1 MIRSVLFW
9 THLVAGV
16 ASGLVVGLLSLTGV
30 ALAFQPQILDGLR
43 ADLSRLDRPEGAQRL
58 PLETLVQNGRDT
70 LDKDPTAVSVPAEP
84 EGAVLLRFGR
94 SDALYLDPW
103 TGEVLDDPAGG
114 WAKAFAWT
122 TGLHRWLAMDGD
134 GRATGKAITGASNAA
149 FVLLIVTGLF
159 LWIPRRWTR
168 LALRQILWFRSG
180 LRPKARDWNW
190 HHVIGF
196 WTLPVLLVLAL
207 SGMMI
212 SYPWA
217 TRLVFVVAGD
227 EAPKSLARPGPPS
240 IWVDAPPEAAP
251 LPLDALVQ
259 RALQAAPDAREVT
272 LLLDATAGEAGKFQ
286 AAHFTVQA
294 LDTPPPRATSRL
306 SLDPFSGAVL
316 HRSGFADQSAG
327 ARLRGWLRFLH
338 TGEALGWQGQ
348 VVAAVASMG
357 AVVLVWTGLAL
368 AWRRWLQS
376 RRRKLISRTQTSA
389 PESSVSRAA

>member
-16 ASGLVVGLLSLTGV
+16 VSGLVVGLLSLTGV

-43 ADLSRLDRPEGAQRL
+43 SDLGRLERPAGAERL
-58 PLETLVQNGRDT
+58 PLEALVEAGREAMGQA
-70 LDKDPTAVSVPAEP
+70 PSAISVAAEP
-84 EGAVLLRFGR
+84 QAAVLLRFGR
-94 SDALYLDPW
+94 ADRLYLHPW
-103 TGEVLDDPAGG
+103 TGEVLDDPAKG
-114 WAKAFAWT
+114 WAEAFAWT

-149 FVLLIVTGLF
+149 FLLLMVTGLF
-159 LWIPRRWTR
+159 LWFPRRWTR

-180 LRPKARDWNW
+180 LRPKARDWHW

-217 TRLVFVVAGD
+217 TRLVFTVAGD
-227 EAPKSLARPGPPS
+227 EPPKSLARPGPPS
-240 IWVDAPPEAAP
+240 IWVQAPEGQAP
-251 LPLDALVQ
+251 LPLDALIAKA
-259 RALQAAPDAREVT
+259 RATAPGSSEVT
-272 LLLDATAGEAGKFQ
+272 LLLDGTPGEAGAIQ
-286 AAHFTVQA
+286 AAHLPLQA
-294 LDTPPPRATSRL
+294 RNTPPPRATSRL
-306 SLDPFSGAVL
+306 SLDPFSGEVL
-316 HRSGFADQSAG
+316 QRSGFADQSAG

-338 TGEALGWQGQ
+338 TGEALGLPGQ
-348 VVAAVASMG
+348 LAAAVASMG

-368 AWRRWLQS
+368 AWRRL
-376 RRRKLISRTQTSA
+376 L
-389 PESSVSRAA
+389 RAKHPAKKAGRSHHEAAEVRAKAA